1 MFILHA
7 RIVIPLDS
15 AAIVDGAVALDGPL
29 IVGCGRYREILSR
42 FGPADEID
50 LTDCVLLPGLVN
62 AHTHLELSY
71 LKGEV
76 PYRNNFIQW
85 VDSLRELRSQALP
98 SQLGDGTF
106 ERIMNHA
113 CRESVQGGVTT
124 VGDISYEHRAWHYLS
139 RQPLRKTCFAEVF
152 GMTGDLDTPG
162 EYLRRCIARTR
173 TDELLRLGLSPHA
186 PYSAASAVY
195 GLSAELAAENFSDDS
210 PISLTTHLAET
221 VEESVFLLEGTGPW
235 LDYLKRINKWDG
247 SFICPGQSPVN
258 YFLSLDLADQPFLLA
273 HVNYITDDELTALAR
288 AEHSVVFCPRSHYF
302 FNRPAH
308 SFRSMLEAGVN
319 VCLGTDS
326 LASNDSLSILDEM
339 RFLHEQYPDFSVE
352 TLLKMGTING
362 AAALGWQDK
371 VGRLTVGMEA
381 DLTAVPL
388 TGDNSD
394 PLTDILES
402 NTRPQLTIVRGKI
415 VYHIT

>member
-15 AAIVDGAVALDGPL
+15 AVIVDGAVAIDGPL
-29 IVGCGRYREILSR
+29 IVGCGHYHEILSR
-42 FGPADEID
+42 FSPADEID
-50 LTDCVLLPGLVN
+50 LTDCLLLPGLIN

-71 LKGEV
+71 LKGKGEI

-85 VDSLRELRSQALP
+85 VDSLRQLRSQFN
-98 SQLGDGTF
+98 DGTF
-106 ERIMNHA
+106 KRIMNDA

-139 RQPLRKTCFAEVF
+139 SLPLRKTCFAEVF

-162 EYLRRCIARTR
+162 EYLRRCITQ
-173 TDELLRLGLSPHA
+173 THTGELLRLGLSPHA
-186 PYSAASAVY
+186 PYSAGSAVY
-195 GLSAELAAENFSDDS
+195 KLSAELAAENSSDGS

-221 VEESVFLLEGTGPW
+221 AEESVFLLEGTGPW

-247 SFICPGQSPVN
+247 SFICPKQSPVN

-288 AEHSVVFCPRSHYF
+288 TEHSVAFCPRSHHF

-371 VGRLTVGMEA
+371 IGRLTVGMEA

-388 TGDNSD
+388 TGDKGN
-394 PLTDILES
+394 PLTDIFES
-402 NTRPQLTIVRGKI
+402 DTQPRLTIVRGKI

>member
-1 MFILHA
+1 MIILHA

-15 AAIVDGAVALDGPL
+15 AAIVDGAVAIDGPL

-85 VDSLRELRSQALP
+85 VDSLMELRSQALSGQP
-98 SQLGDGTF
+98 SDGTF
-106 ERIMNHA
+106 ERIMNDA
-113 CRESVQGGVTT
+113 CQESVQGGVTT

-139 RQPLRKTCFAEVF
+139 RLPLRKTCFAEVF
-152 GMTGDLDTPG
+152 GMTGDLDTPD
-162 EYLRRCIARTR
+162 EYLRRCIARTC

-186 PYSAASAVY
+186 PYSAGSGVY
-195 GLSAELAAENFSDDS
+195 GLSAELAAEKSSDDS

-247 SFICPGQSPVN
+247 SFICPKQSPVN
-258 YFLSLDLADQPFLLA
+258 YFLSLDLTDQPFLLA

-288 AEHSVVFCPRSHYF
+288 TEHSVVFCPRSHHF
-302 FNRPAH
+302 FDRPAH

-326 LASNDSLSILDEM
+326 LVSNDSLSILDEM
-339 RFLHEQYPDFSVE
+339 RFLHGQYPNFPVE

-362 AAALGWQDK
+362 AIALGWQDRI
-371 VGRLTVGMEA
+371 GRLTIGMEA

-388 TGDNSD
+388 TGDNSN
-394 PLTDILES
+394 PLTDIFES
-402 NTRPQLTIVRGKI
+402 DTRPQLTIVRGKI

>member
-1 MFILHA
+1 MFILHS

-15 AAIVDGAVALDGPL
+15 AAIIDGAVAIDGPL
-29 IVGCGRYREILSR
+29 IVGCGHYREILSR

-50 LTDCVLLPGLVN
+50 LTDCVLLPGLIN
-62 AHTHLELSY
+62 AHTHLELSS
-71 LKGEV
+71 LKGKV

-85 VDSLRELRSQALP
+85 VDSLRQLRSQFN
-98 SQLGDGTF
+98 DGTF
-106 ERIMNHA
+106 KRIMNDA

-139 RQPLRKTCFAEVF
+139 SQPLRKTCFAEVF
-152 GMTGDLDTPG
+152 GMTGDLDTPD

-186 PYSAASAVY
+186 PYSAGSGVY
-195 GLSAELAAENFSDDS
+195 ELSAELAAENSSDDS

-221 VEESVFLLEGTGPW
+221 VEENIFLLDGAGPW

-247 SFICPGQSPVN
+247 SFICPKQSPVN

-288 AEHSVVFCPRSHYF
+288 TEHSVVFCPRSHRF

-326 LASNDSLSILDEM
+326 LVSNDSLSILDEI

-352 TLLKMGTING
+352 TLLKMGTLNG
-362 AAALGWQDK
+362 AVALGWQDK
-371 VGRLTVGMEA
+371 IGRLTVGMEA

-388 TGDNSD
+388 TGDNGN
-394 PLTDILES
+394 PLTDIFES
-402 NTRPQLTIVRGKI
+402 HTRPRLTIVRGKI
-415 VYHIT
+415 AHHIT

>member
-15 AAIVDGAVALDGPL
+15 EAIIDGAVAIDGPL
-29 IVGCGRYREILSR
+29 IVGCGPYREILSR
-42 FGPADEID
+42 FGSADEID
-50 LTDCVLLPGLVN
+50 LTDCLLLPGLVN

-85 VDSLRELRSQALP
+85 VDSLRQLRSP
-98 SQLGDGTF
+98 FSNGTF
-106 ERIMNHA
+106 ERIINNA

-139 RQPLRKTCFAEVF
+139 YQPLRKTCFAEVF
-152 GMTGDLDTPG
+152 GMTGDLNTPD
-162 EYLRRCIARTR
+162 EYLRRCIAQTH

-186 PYSAASAVY
+186 PYSAGSGVY
-195 GLSAELAAENFSDDS
+195 GLSAELAAENSSDDS

-221 VEESVFLLEGTGPW
+221 TEEIELLREGTGPW
-235 LDYLKRINKWDG
+235 LDYLKKINKWDG
-247 SFICPGQSPVN
+247 SFTCPKQSPVN
-258 YFLSLDLADQPFLLA
+258 YFLSLDLSDQPFLLA

-288 AEHSVVFCPRSHYF
+288 TKHSVVFCPRSHYF
-302 FNRPAH
+302 FGRPAH
-308 SFRSMLEAGVN
+308 SFRSMMEAGIN

-326 LASNDSLSILDEM
+326 LVSNDSLSILDEM
-339 RFLHEQYPDFSVE
+339 RFLHKQYPDFSVE
-352 TLLKMGTING
+352 TLLKMGTLNG
-362 AAALGWQDK
+362 AVALGWQDK
-371 VGRLTVGMEA
+371 IGRLTDGMEA

-388 TGDNSD
+388 TGDHSNPLSD
-394 PLTDILES
+394 IFES
-402 NTRPQLTIVRGKI
+402 NTQPRLTIVRGKI
-415 VYHIT
+415 VHHIT